1 MRKANIL
8 TAAFLLIGLLI
19 GSTVSA
25 QRIDLGRASS
35 AQQCVNV
42 TSDGFTANFSFSS
55 INATEVNTE
64 KGVFSN
70 ITMDGTYPSGNIGEP
85 SLPAAAI
92 VSTVPTGSAFSAFF
106 PL

>member
-35 AQQCVNV
+35 AQQCANV

-55 INATEVNTE
+55 ITATDVNTE

-85 SLPAAAI
+85 SLPAANQLIAI
-92 VSTVPTGSAFSAFF
+92 SPSR
-106 PL
+106 

>member
-35 AQQCVNV
+35 AQQC
-42 TSDGFTANFSFSS
+42 ANIHGKQKMFWLFCL
-55 INATEVNTE
+55 
-64 KGVFSN
+64 GVSE
-70 ITMDGTYPSGNIGEP
+70 SH
-85 SLPAAAI
+85 
-92 VSTVPTGSAFSAFF
+92 V
-106 PL
+106 